1 MRFFRIAL
9 ALSVVTATFVAP
21 GTAHAQRQV
30 YTNTNAWFLINA
42 DIALNQRWGVLFDA
56 SARRSGTFDEPMANF
71 IRGGLAYAVN
81 ENVRVAV
88 GGNYSKSYPYGEIPS
103 PYPVPEWR
111 MWEQMQISHS
121 IGKLDLSHRYRLEQR
136 SRGLRSDPAVDDA
149 DVWARSGRFRYQ
161 FKGTLPLR
169 GDEVEPREPYVSFSN
184 EIFVSYGDN
193 VQYNIFDQDRATFA
207 VGYRMNRNWRFETG
221 FMEHVV
227 FKSNGVDVEH
237 NHTLTFGL
245 SYSRSAPRPAAAA
258 GASASP

>member
-1 MRFFRIAL
+1 MRSFRIAL

-21 GTAHAQRQV
+21 CTARAQRQV
-30 YTNTNAWFLINA
+30 YTNTNAWFQVSGDVAI
-42 DIALNQRWGVLFDA
+42 NQRWGILFDA
-56 SARRSGTFDEPMANF
+56 SNRRSGPMDETMANF
-71 IRGGLAYAVN
+71 VRAGLAYVVN

-111 MWEQMQISHS
+111 IWEQVQVSHS
-121 IGKLDLSHRYRLEQR
+121 IGKVDLSHRYRLEQR
-136 SRGLRSDPAVDDA
+136 SRGLRSDPDIDET
-149 DVWARSGRFRYQ
+149 DMWTRSGRFRYQ
-161 FKGTLPLR
+161 VKGTLPLR
-169 GDEVEPREPYVSFSN
+169 GEEVEAGEPYLSVSN
-184 EIFVSYGDN
+184 EFFISFGEN
-193 VQYNIFDQDRATFA
+193 VQYNIFDQDRLQFIL
-207 VGYRMNRNWRFETG
+207 GYRMNRNWRFETG